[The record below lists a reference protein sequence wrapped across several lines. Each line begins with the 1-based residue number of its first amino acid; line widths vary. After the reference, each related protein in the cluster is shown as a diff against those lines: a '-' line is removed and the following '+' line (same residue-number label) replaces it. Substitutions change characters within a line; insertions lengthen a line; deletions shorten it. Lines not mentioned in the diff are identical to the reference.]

1 MAHRTGR
8 GLPRAVQLILV
19 NAAMGAGVGAVVTTA
34 ALLRSGLGLAAL
46 ITASGAPWT
55 AAALL
60 FSGVMTTFAGLA
72 AGTAIMLT
80 VRRKPP
86 DRS

>member
-1 MAHRTGR
+1 MAHLTGR
-8 GLPRAVQLILV
+8 GLPRAVQLIV
-19 NAAMGAGVGAVVTTA
+19 INAAMGAGVGAVVTAA
-34 ALLRSGLGLAAL
+34 ALMPSGLDLAAL
-46 ITASGAPWT
+46 MAASGAPWI

-60 FSGVMTTFAGLA
+60 FSGVMSTFAGLA
-72 AGTAIMLT
+72 AGTAVMLT